1 MEVILLKDLKRRGTF
16 GDIIEVNNGYARNYL
31 IPFGFALAANNA
43 NKKRFEEIKQKE
55 LAKVTELR
63 KTLTETANSVSGK
76 TFKMTSLSRDGK
88 LYGSITTATIAN
100 QIKEEIPDLNINGSD
115 ILIEE
120 GHIKYVGTYTCK
132 VQFTKDIFSSFTM
145 IIEADESD
153 EQPELLEAILE
164 GEEADISESE
174 QAEDVNASD
183 ESEVAT
189 SVDASDAEAVSDESE
204 DETSEVTDSNESEDT
219 TSVDAS
225 DAEAVSD
232 GFETSD
238 SGSEDTTSV
247 DASDAEAVSDTN
259 SDTNSGESD
268 ADASNDNA

>member
-63 KTLTETANSVSGK
+63 KTLTETVNSVSGK

-153 EQPELLEAILE
+153 EQPELLEAILD
-164 GEEADISESE
+164 GEEADISELEDETSE
-174 QAEDVNASD
+174 DIDSD
-183 ESEVAT
+183 ESEDTT

-204 DETSEVTDSNESEDT
+204 DETSEDTDDSVESEEP
-219 TSVDAS
+219 A
-225 DAEAVSD
+225 
-232 GFETSD
+232 
-238 SGSEDTTSV
+238 
-247 DASDAEAVSDTN
+247 
-259 SDTNSGESD
+259 
-268 ADASNDNA
+268 